1 MSFSETII
9 PSGTILYK
17 GLPVSC
23 DVLLK
28 DLRAFYLTDRPEQ
41 ARQYGQVCSYRVK
54 KTLRLFNMTHENI
67 RILLRGPD
75 LDFRTKRRLQVA
87 FGTNTTLSVQ
97 VRKLAKHAGKENLP
111 KVSVKGRRGERA
123 SWTDLNRILDMYF
136 SREFLIK
143 YGYDGYYAAAKR
155 SVFHEGHFNSEIML
169 TNAYQKI
176 ERAHDRLP
184 VASRR
189 VLLFPQTISRLFL
202 EYSKRHRSLLKT
214 SKEFTVFCTGGQAVN
229 LLLRGLKRKIP
240 KLIRGTTD
248 FDMSFAVPEPIR
260 TLGALKRKAEA
271 MRKFMLAHV
280 TGFVNF
286 INRNYKGARA
296 TFRMNRLGQGTLA
309 PRLQVPATKRRT
321 YLVHNWQI
329 IIGRNVVDLAD
340 AALALYPGASRKW
353 LSKRFSSATGIP
365 IQQLKYQFIDTL
377 AILSGS
383 FVHKGVVKQRN
394 PLTGKKM
401 EKGLKNVE
409 RVNQLSRV
417 VALHAKDYKNI
428 VPATLKARALLTKIR
443 TGHLPGAEA
452 RARSANRILKN
463 LGSVSKG
470 RAKMTH

>member
-1 MSFSETII
+1 MSFSETIV
-9 PSGTILYK
+9 PSGTVLYK

-54 KTLRLFNMTHENI
+54 KTLRLFNMTHDNI
-67 RILLRGPD
+67 RVLLRGPD
-75 LDFRTKRRLQVA
+75 LDFRTKRRLQLA
-87 FGTNTTLSVQ
+87 FGTNTTLSAQ
-97 VRKLAKHAGKENLP
+97 VRKLAKHVGTENLP
-111 KVSVKGRRGERA
+111 KVQKGRRGERA
-123 SWTDLNRILDMYF
+123 SWTELNRILDMYF

-143 YGYDGYYAAAKR
+143 YGYDGYYAANKR

-202 EYSKRHRSLLKT
+202 EYSKRHRGLLKT
-214 SKEFTVFCTGGQAVN
+214 SKEFLVFCTGGQAVN
-229 LLLRGLKRKIP
+229 LLLRGLKRRVP
-240 KLIRGTTD
+240 REIRKTTD
-248 FDMSFAVPEPIR
+248 FDMSFAVSEPIR
-260 TLGALKRKAEA
+260 TMGALKRKAEA

-280 TGFVNF
+280 SGFVAF

-296 TFRMNRLGQGTLA
+296 TFRLNRLGQGTIA

-329 IIGRNVVDLAD
+329 VVGKNVVDLAD
-340 AALALYPGASRKW
+340 AALALYPGASRTW
-353 LSKRFSSATGIP
+353 ISKRFSAEFGVP
-365 IQQLKYQFIDTL
+365 IQQLRYQFIDTL

-383 FVHKGVVKQRN
+383 FVHKGVVRQRN
-394 PLTGKKM
+394 PLTGKKI
-401 EKGLKNVE
+401 EKGQKNAA
-409 RVNQLSRV
+409 RVNQMSRV
-417 VALHAKDYKNI
+417 IAKHAKNYKNI
-428 VPATLKARALLTKIR
+428 IPAALKARALLNKIR

-463 LGSVSKG
+463 LVE
-470 RAKMTH
+470 

>member
-1 MSFSETII
+1 MSFSETIV
-9 PSGTILYK
+9 PSGTVLYK

-54 KTLRLFNMTHENI
+54 KTLRLFNMTHDNI
-67 RILLRGPD
+67 RVLLRGPD
-75 LDFRTKRRLQVA
+75 LDFRTKRRLQLA
-87 FGTNTTLSVQ
+87 FGTNTTLSAQ
-97 VRKLAKHAGKENLP
+97 VRKLAKHVGTENLP
-111 KVSVKGRRGERA
+111 KVQKGRRGERA
-123 SWTDLNRILDMYF
+123 SWTELNRILDMYF

-143 YGYDGYYAAAKR
+143 HGYDGYYAANKR

-189 VLLFPQTISRLFL
+189 ILLFPQTISRLFL
-202 EYSKRHRSLLKT
+202 EYSKRHRGLLKT
-214 SKEFTVFCTGGQAVN
+214 SKEFLVFCTGGQAVN
-229 LLLRGLKRKIP
+229 LLLRGLKRRVP
-240 KLIRGTTD
+240 REIRKTTD
-248 FDMSFAVPEPIR
+248 FDMSFAVSEPIR
-260 TLGALKRKAEA
+260 TMGALKRKAEA

-280 TGFVNF
+280 SGFVAF

-296 TFRMNRLGQGTLA
+296 TFRLNRLGQGTIA

-329 IIGRNVVDLAD
+329 VVGKNVVDLAD
-340 AALALYPGASRKW
+340 AALALYPGASRTW
-353 LSKRFSSATGIP
+353 ISKRFSAEFGVP
-365 IQQLKYQFIDTL
+365 IQQLRYQFIDTL

-383 FVHKGVVKQRN
+383 FVHKGVVRQRN
-394 PLTGKKM
+394 PLTGKKI
-401 EKGLKNVE
+401 EKGQKNAA
-409 RVNQLSRV
+409 RVNQMSRV
-417 VALHAKDYKNI
+417 IAKHAKNYKNI
-428 VPATLKARALLTKIR
+428 IPAALKARALLNKIR

-463 LGSVSKG
+463 LVE
-470 RAKMTH
+470 

>member
-1 MSFSETII
+1 MSFSETIV

-54 KTLRLFNMTHENI
+54 KTLRLFNMTHDNI
-67 RILLRGPD
+67 RILLKGPD
-75 LDFRTKRRLQVA
+75 LDFRTKRRLQLA
-87 FGTNTTLSVQ
+87 FGTDTTLSAQ
-97 VRKLAKHAGKENLP
+97 VRKLAKHVGTQNLP
-111 KVSVKGRRGERA
+111 KVSSGRPGQRA
-123 SWTDLNRILDMYF
+123 SWTELNRILDMYF
-136 SREFLIK
+136 SREFLNK
-143 YGYDGYYAAAKR
+143 HGYDGYYAANKR

-202 EYSKRHRSLLKT
+202 EYSKRHRGLLKS

-240 KLIRGTTD
+240 KMIRGTTD
-248 FDMSFAVPEPIR
+248 FDMSFAVSDP
-260 TLGALKRKAEA
+260 LKSMAALKRKSEA
-271 MRKFMLAHV
+271 MRKFMLAHI
-280 TGFVNF
+280 TGFVAF

-296 TFRMNRLGQGTLA
+296 TFRLNRLGKGTVN

-329 IIGRNVVDLAD
+329 VIGKHVVDLAD

-353 LSKRFSSATGIP
+353 LSKRFSGEFGIP

-401 EKGLKNVE
+401 EKGQKNVA
-409 RVNQLSRV
+409 RVDQMSRV
-417 VALHAKDYKNI
+417 ISRHPKDYKNI
-428 VPATLKARALLTKIR
+428 VPVTLKARALLNKIR
-443 TGHLPGAEA
+443 TGHLPSAEA

-463 LGSVSKG
+463 LV
-470 RAKMTH
+470 

>member
-1 MSFSETII
+1 MSFSETIV
-9 PSGTILYK
+9 PSGTVLYK

-54 KTLRLFNMTHENI
+54 KTLRLFNMTHDNI
-67 RILLRGPD
+67 RVLLRGPD
-75 LDFRTKRRLQVA
+75 LDFRTKRRLQLA
-87 FGTNTTLSVQ
+87 FGTNTTLSAQ
-97 VRKLAKHAGKENLP
+97 VRKLAKHVRTENLP
-111 KVSVKGRRGERA
+111 KVQKGRRGERA
-123 SWTDLNRILDMYF
+123 SWTELNRILDMYF

-143 YGYDGYYAAAKR
+143 HGYDGYYAANKR

-189 VLLFPQTISRLFL
+189 ILLFPQTISRLFL
-202 EYSKRHRSLLKT
+202 EYSKRHRGLLKT
-214 SKEFTVFCTGGQAVN
+214 SKEFLVFCTGGQAVN
-229 LLLRGLKRKIP
+229 LLLRGLKRRVP
-240 KLIRGTTD
+240 REIRKTTD
-248 FDMSFAVPEPIR
+248 FDMSFAVSEPIR
-260 TLGALKRKAEA
+260 TMGALKRKAEA

-280 TGFVNF
+280 SGFVAF

-296 TFRMNRLGQGTLA
+296 TFRLNRLGQGTIA

-329 IIGRNVVDLAD
+329 VVGKNVVDLAD
-340 AALALYPGASRKW
+340 AALALYPGASKTW
-353 LSKRFSSATGIP
+353 ISKRFSAEFGVP
-365 IQQLKYQFIDTL
+365 IQQLRYQFIDTL

-383 FVHKGVVKQRN
+383 FVHKGVVRQRN
-394 PLTGKKM
+394 PLTGKKI
-401 EKGLKNVE
+401 EKGQKNAA
-409 RVNQLSRV
+409 RVNQMSRV
-417 VALHAKDYKNI
+417 IAKHAKNYKNI
-428 VPATLKARALLTKIR
+428 IPAALKARALLNKIR

-463 LGSVSKG
+463 LVE
-470 RAKMTH
+470 

>member
-1 MSFSETII
+1 MSFSETIV

-41 ARQYGQVCSYRVK
+41 ARQYGNVCSYRVK

-97 VRKLAKHAGKENLP
+97 IRKLKKHAGPTDLP
-111 KVSVKGRRGERA
+111 KGVKGRGERA
-123 SWTDLNRILDMYF
+123 SWTELNRILDMYF
-136 SREFLIK
+136 SAEFLTK
-143 YGYDGYYAAAKR
+143 YGYDGYYAANKR

-176 ERAHDRLP
+176 ERAQDRLP
-184 VASRR
+184 VASQR

-202 EYSKRHRSLLKT
+202 EYSKRHRSLLKP
-214 SKEFTVFCTGGQAVN
+214 SKEFTIFCTGGQAVN
-229 LLLRGLKRKIP
+229 LLLRGLRRKIP
-240 KLIRGTTD
+240 KIIRGTTD
-248 FDMSFAVPEPIR
+248 FDLSFAVSDPIKNM
-260 TLGALKRKAEA
+260 TALKLKAEA
-271 MRKFMLAHV
+271 MRKFMLGHV
-280 TGFVNF
+280 SGFVAF
-286 INRNYKGARA
+286 VNRNYKGAHA
-296 TFRMNRLGQGTLA
+296 TFRMNRLGQGTVN

-329 IIGRNVVDLAD
+329 IIGRKAIDLAD
-340 AALALYPGASRKW
+340 AALALYPGASRAW
-353 LSKRFSSATGIP
+353 LSKRFSGETGIP

-383 FVHKGVVKQRN
+383 FIHKGVVRQRN

-401 EKGLKNVE
+401 EKGLKNVA
-409 RVNQLSRV
+409 RVNQMSRII
-417 VALHAKDYKNI
+417 ASHAKNYKNI
-428 VPATLKARALLTKIR
+428 VPATLKARTLLNKIR

-452 RARSANRILKN
+452 RARSANRIIKN
-463 LGSVSKG
+463 LV
-470 RAKMTH
+470 

>member
-1 MSFSETII
+1 
-9 PSGTILYK
+9 
-17 GLPVSC
+17 
-23 DVLLK
+23 VLLK

-54 KTLRLFNMTHENI
+54 KTLRLFNMTHDNI

-75 LDFRTKRRLQVA
+75 LDFRTKRRLQLA
-87 FGTNTTLSVQ
+87 FGTNTTLSAQ
-97 VRKLAKHAGKENLP
+97 VRKLAKHVGTENLP
-111 KVSVKGRRGERA
+111 KVQKGRRGERA
-123 SWTDLNRILDMYF
+123 SWTELNRILDMYF

-143 YGYDGYYAAAKR
+143 HGYDGYYAANKR

-202 EYSKRHRSLLKT
+202 EYSKRHRGLLKT
-214 SKEFTVFCTGGQAVN
+214 SKEFLVFCTGGQAVN
-229 LLLRGLKRKIP
+229 LLLRGLKRRVP
-240 KLIRGTTD
+240 REIRKTTD
-248 FDMSFAVPEPIR
+248 FDMSFAVSEPIR
-260 TLGALKRKAEA
+260 TMGALKRKAEA

-280 TGFVNF
+280 SGFVAF

-296 TFRMNRLGQGTLA
+296 TFRLNRLGQGTIA

-329 IIGRNVVDLAD
+329 VVGKNVVDLAD
-340 AALALYPGASRKW
+340 AALALYPGASKTW
-353 LSKRFSSATGIP
+353 ISKRFSAEFGVP
-365 IQQLKYQFIDTL
+365 IQQLRYQFIDTL

-383 FVHKGVVKQRN
+383 FVHKGVVRQRN
-394 PLTGKKM
+394 PLTGKKI
-401 EKGLKNVE
+401 EKGQKNAA
-409 RVNQLSRV
+409 RVNQMSRV
-417 VALHAKDYKNI
+417 IAKHANNYKNI
-428 VPATLKARALLTKIR
+428 IPAALKARALLNKIR

-463 LGSVSKG
+463 LVE
-470 RAKMTH
+470 

>member
-1 MSFSETII
+1 MSFSETIV
-9 PSGTILYK
+9 PSGTVLYK

-54 KTLRLFNMTHENI
+54 KTLRLFNMTHDNI

-75 LDFRTKRRLQVA
+75 LDFRTKRRLQLA
-87 FGTNTTLSVQ
+87 FGTNTTLSAQ
-97 VRKLAKHAGKENLP
+97 VRKLAKHVGTENLP
-111 KVSVKGRRGERA
+111 KVQKGRRGERA
-123 SWTDLNRILDMYF
+123 SWTELNRILDMYF

-143 YGYDGYYAAAKR
+143 HGYDGYYAANKR

-202 EYSKRHRSLLKT
+202 EYSKRHRGLLKT
-214 SKEFTVFCTGGQAVN
+214 SKEFLVFCTGGQAVN
-229 LLLRGLKRKIP
+229 LLLRGLKRRVP
-240 KLIRGTTD
+240 REIRKTTD
-248 FDMSFAVPEPIR
+248 FDMSFAVSEPIR
-260 TLGALKRKAEA
+260 TMGALKRKAEA

-280 TGFVNF
+280 SGFVAF

-296 TFRMNRLGQGTLA
+296 TFRLNRLGQGTIA

-329 IIGRNVVDLAD
+329 VVGKNVVDLAD
-340 AALALYPGASRKW
+340 AALALYPGASKTW
-353 LSKRFSSATGIP
+353 ISKRFSAEFGVP
-365 IQQLKYQFIDTL
+365 IQQLRYQFIDTL

-383 FVHKGVVKQRN
+383 FVHKGVVRQRN
-394 PLTGKKM
+394 PLTGKKI
-401 EKGLKNVE
+401 EKGQKNAA
-409 RVNQLSRV
+409 RVNQMSRV
-417 VALHAKDYKNI
+417 IAKHANNYKNI
-428 VPATLKARALLTKIR
+428 IPAALKARALLNKIR

-463 LGSVSKG
+463 LVE
-470 RAKMTH
+470 

>member
-1 MSFSETII
+1 MSFSETIV

-41 ARQYGQVCSYRVK
+41 ARQYGNVCSYRVK
-54 KTLRLFNMTHENI
+54 KTLRLFNMTHDNI

-75 LDFRTKRRLQVA
+75 LDFRTKRRLQLA

-97 VRKLAKHAGKENLP
+97 IKKLAKHAGPNNLP
-111 KVSVKGRRGERA
+111 KGAKGRGERA
-123 SWTDLNRILDMYF
+123 SWTELNRILDMYF

-143 YGYDGYYAAAKR
+143 HGYDGYYAANKR

-202 EYSKRHRSLLKT
+202 EYSKRHRGMLK
-214 SKEFTVFCTGGQAVN
+214 SSREFTVFCTGGQAVK

-240 KLIRGTTD
+240 RLIRGTTD
-248 FDMSFAVPEPIR
+248 FDMSFAVPEPLKSIA
-260 TLGALKRKAEA
+260 ALKRKSEA
-271 MRKFMLAHV
+271 MRKFMLAHI
-280 TGFVNF
+280 TGFVAF

-296 TFRMNRLGQGTLA
+296 TFRLNRLGQGTLH
-309 PRLQVPATKRRT
+309 PRAQVPATKRRT

-329 IIGRNVVDLAD
+329 VIGKQVVDLAD

-353 LSKRFSSATGIP
+353 LSKRFSSETGVP

-401 EKGLKNVE
+401 EKGQKNVA
-409 RVNQLSRV
+409 RVNQMSRV
-417 VALHAKDYKNI
+417 IAAHPKDYKNI
-428 VPATLKARALLTKIR
+428 VPATLKARALLNKIR

-452 RARSANRILKN
+452 RARSANRIIKN
-463 LGSVSKG
+463 LSSVSKG
-470 RAKMTH
+470 

>member
-1 MSFSETII
+1 MSFSETIV

-41 ARQYGQVCSYRVK
+41 ARQYGNVCSYRVK
-54 KTLRLFNMTHENI
+54 KTLRLFNMTHDNI
-67 RILLRGPD
+67 RLLLKGPD
-75 LDFRTKRRLQVA
+75 LDFRTKRRLQLA

-97 VRKLAKHAGKENLP
+97 IRKLAKHASSNNLP
-111 KVSVKGRRGERA
+111 KGVKGRGERA
-123 SWTDLNRILDMYF
+123 SWTELNRILDMYF

-143 YGYDGYYAAAKR
+143 HGYDGYYAANKR

-202 EYSKRHRSLLKT
+202 EYSKRHRGLLKT

-240 KLIRGTTD
+240 RLIRGTTD
-248 FDMSFAVPEPIR
+248 FDMSFAVSEP
-260 TLGALKRKAEA
+260 LKSMASLKRKAEA
-271 MRKFMLAHV
+271 MRKFMLAHIS
-280 TGFVNF
+280 GFVAF

-296 TFRMNRLGQGTLA
+296 TFRLNRLGQGTIA
-309 PRLQVPATKRRT
+309 ARLQVPATKRRT

-329 IIGRNVVDLAD
+329 VMGKQVVDLAD
-340 AALALYPGASRKW
+340 AALALYPGASRAW
-353 LSKRFSSATGIP
+353 LSKRFSGETGIP

-401 EKGLKNVE
+401 EKGQKNAA
-409 RVNQLSRV
+409 RVDQMSRV
-417 VALHAKDYKNI
+417 IARHPKDYKNI
-428 VPATLKARALLTKIR
+428 VPATLKARALLNKIR
-443 TGHLPGAEA
+443 TGHLPSAEA

-463 LGSVSKG
+463 LV
-470 RAKMTH
+470 

>member
-1 MSFSETII
+1 MSFSETIV
-9 PSGTILYK
+9 PSGTVLYK

-54 KTLRLFNMTHENI
+54 KTLRLFNMTHDNI
-67 RILLRGPD
+67 RILLRGSD
-75 LDFRTKRRLQVA
+75 LDFRTKRRLQLA
-87 FGTNTTLSVQ
+87 FGTNTTLSAQ
-97 VRKLAKHAGKENLP
+97 VRKLARHVGTENLP
-111 KVSVKGRRGERA
+111 RVQKGRRGERA
-123 SWTDLNRILDMYF
+123 SWTELNRILDMYF

-143 YGYDGYYAAAKR
+143 YGYDGYYAANKR

-202 EYSKRHRSLLKT
+202 EYSKRHSGLLKT
-214 SKEFTVFCTGGQAVN
+214 SKEFLVFCTGGQAVN
-229 LLLRGLKRKIP
+229 LLLRGLGRRVPKNIRK
-240 KLIRGTTD
+240 TTD
-248 FDMSFAVPEPIR
+248 FDMSFAVSEPIK
-260 TLGALKRKAEA
+260 TMGALKRKAEA

-280 TGFVNF
+280 SGFVAF

-296 TFRMNRLGQGTLA
+296 TFRLNRLGQGTIS

-329 IIGRNVVDLAD
+329 VVGKNVVDLAD
-340 AALALYPGASRKW
+340 AALALYPGASRTW
-353 LSKRFSSATGIP
+353 ISKRFSAEFGVP
-365 IQQLKYQFIDTL
+365 IQQLRYQFIDTL

-383 FVHKGVVKQRN
+383 FVHKGVVRQRN
-394 PLTGKKM
+394 PLTGKKI
-401 EKGLKNVE
+401 EKGQKNAA
-409 RVNQLSRV
+409 RVNQMSRV
-417 VALHAKDYKNI
+417 IAKHAKNYKNI
-428 VPATLKARALLTKIR
+428 IPAALKARALLNKIR

-463 LGSVSKG
+463 LVE
-470 RAKMTH
+470 

>member
-1 MSFSETII
+1 MSFSETIV
-9 PSGTILYK
+9 PSGTVLYK

-41 ARQYGQVCSYRVK
+41 ARQYGNVCSYRVK
-54 KTLRLFNMTHENI
+54 KTLRLFNMTHDNI

-75 LDFRTKRRLQVA
+75 LDFRTKRRLQLA

-97 VRKLAKHAGKENLP
+97 IKKLAKHAGPNNLP
-111 KVSVKGRRGERA
+111 KGAKGRGERA
-123 SWTDLNRILDMYF
+123 SWTELNRILDMYF

-143 YGYDGYYAAAKR
+143 HGYDGYYAANKR

-202 EYSKRHRSLLKT
+202 EYSKRHRGMLK
-214 SKEFTVFCTGGQAVN
+214 SSPEFTVFCTGGQGVN

-240 KLIRGTTD
+240 RLIRGTTD
-248 FDMSFAVPEPIR
+248 FDMSFAVPEPLKSIA
-260 TLGALKRKAEA
+260 ALKRKSEA
-271 MRKFMLAHV
+271 MRKFMLAHI
-280 TGFVNF
+280 TGFVAF

-296 TFRMNRLGQGTLA
+296 TFRLNRLGQGTLH
-309 PRLQVPATKRRT
+309 PRAQVPATKRRT

-329 IIGRNVVDLAD
+329 VIGKQVVDLAD

-353 LSKRFSSATGIP
+353 LSKRFSSETGVP

-401 EKGLKNVE
+401 EKGQKNVA
-409 RVNQLSRV
+409 RVNQMSRV
-417 VALHAKDYKNI
+417 IAAHPKAYKNI
-428 VPATLKARALLTKIR
+428 VPATLKARALLNKIR

-452 RARSANRILKN
+452 RARSANRIIKN
-463 LGSVSKG
+463 MSSVSK
-470 RAKMTH
+470 A

>member
-1 MSFSETII
+1 MSFSETIV
-9 PSGTILYK
+9 PSGTVLYK

-41 ARQYGQVCSYRVK
+41 ARQYGNVCSYRVK
-54 KTLRLFNMTHENI
+54 KTLRLFNMTHDNI

-75 LDFRTKRRLQVA
+75 LDFRTKRRLQLA

-97 VRKLAKHAGKENLP
+97 IKKLAKHAGPNNLP
-111 KVSVKGRRGERA
+111 KGAKGRGERA
-123 SWTDLNRILDMYF
+123 SWTELNRILDMYF
-136 SREFLIK
+136 SSEFLIK
-143 YGYDGYYAAAKR
+143 HGYDGYYAANKR

-202 EYSKRHRSLLKT
+202 EYSKRHRGMLK
-214 SKEFTVFCTGGQAVN
+214 SSREFTVFCTGGQAVK

-240 KLIRGTTD
+240 RLIRGTTD
-248 FDMSFAVPEPIR
+248 FDMSFAVPEPLKSIA
-260 TLGALKRKAEA
+260 ALKRKSEA
-271 MRKFMLAHV
+271 MRKFMLAHI
-280 TGFVNF
+280 TGFVAF

-296 TFRMNRLGQGTLA
+296 TFRLNRLGQGTLH
-309 PRLQVPATKRRT
+309 PRAQVPATKRRT

-329 IIGRNVVDLAD
+329 VIGKQVVDLAD

-353 LSKRFSSATGIP
+353 LSKRFSSETGVP

-401 EKGLKNVE
+401 EKGQKNVA
-409 RVNQLSRV
+409 RVNQMSRV
-417 VALHAKDYKNI
+417 IAAHPKDYKNI
-428 VPATLKARALLTKIR
+428 VPATLKARALLNKIR

-452 RARSANRILKN
+452 RARSANRIIKN
-463 LGSVSKG
+463 LSSVSKG
-470 RAKMTH
+470 

>member
-1 MSFSETII
+1 
-9 PSGTILYK
+9 
-17 GLPVSC
+17 
-23 DVLLK
+23 VLLK

-54 KTLRLFNMTHENI
+54 KTLRLFNMTHDNI
-67 RILLRGPD
+67 RVLLRGPD
-75 LDFRTKRRLQVA
+75 LDFRTERRLQLA
-87 FGTNTTLSVQ
+87 FGTNTTLSAQ
-97 VRKLAKHAGKENLP
+97 VRKLAKHVGTENLP
-111 KVSVKGRRGERA
+111 KVQKGRRGERA
-123 SWTDLNRILDMYF
+123 SWTELNRILDMYF

-143 YGYDGYYAAAKR
+143 HGYDGYYAANKR

-202 EYSKRHRSLLKT
+202 EYSKRHRGLLKT
-214 SKEFTVFCTGGQAVN
+214 SKEFLVFCTGGQAVN
-229 LLLRGLKRKIP
+229 LLLRGLKRRVP
-240 KLIRGTTD
+240 KEIRKTTD
-248 FDMSFAVPEPIR
+248 FDMSFAVSEPIR
-260 TLGALKRKAEA
+260 TMGALKRKAEA

-280 TGFVNF
+280 SGFVAF

-296 TFRMNRLGQGTLA
+296 TFRLNRLGQGTIA

-329 IIGRNVVDLAD
+329 VVGKNVVDLAD
-340 AALALYPGASRKW
+340 AALALYPGASKTW
-353 LSKRFSSATGIP
+353 ISKRFSAEFGVP
-365 IQQLKYQFIDTL
+365 IQQLRYQFIDTL

-383 FVHKGVVKQRN
+383 FVHKGVVRQRN
-394 PLTGKKM
+394 PLTGKKI
-401 EKGLKNVE
+401 EKGQKNAA
-409 RVNQLSRV
+409 RVNQMSRV
-417 VALHAKDYKNI
+417 IAKHAKNYKNI
-428 VPATLKARALLTKIR
+428 IPAALKARALLNKIR

-463 LGSVSKG
+463 LVE
-470 RAKMTH
+470 

>member
-1 MSFSETII
+1 MSFSETIV

-28 DLRAFYLTDRPEQ
+28 DLRTFYLTDRPEQ
-41 ARQYGQVCSYRVK
+41 ARQYGNVCSYRVK

-75 LDFRTKRRLQVA
+75 LDFRTKRRLQLA

-97 VRKLAKHAGKENLP
+97 IRKLAKHAGPENLP
-111 KVSVKGRRGERA
+111 KGAKGRGERA
-123 SWTDLNRILDMYF
+123 SWTEMNRIMDMYF
-136 SREFLIK
+136 SAEFLTK
-143 YGYDGYYAAAKR
+143 YGYDGYYAANKR

-184 VASRR
+184 VASQR

-202 EYSKRHRSLLKT
+202 EYSKKHRGLLKP

-229 LLLRGLKRKIP
+229 LLLRSLRRKIP
-240 KLIRGTTD
+240 KLIRNTSD
-248 FDMSFAVPEPIR
+248 FDMSFAVSEPIKNL
-260 TLGALKRKAEA
+260 TSLKRKAEA
-271 MRKFMLAHV
+271 MRKFMLNHII
-280 TGFVNF
+280 GFVAF

-296 TFRMNRLGQGTLA
+296 TFRMNRLGKGTVN
-309 PRLQVPATKRRT
+309 PRLQVPATKRKT

-329 IIGRNVVDLAD
+329 VIGRQVVDLAD
-340 AALALYPGASRKW
+340 AALALYPGASRAW
-353 LSKRFSSATGIP
+353 LSKRFSGETGIP

-383 FVHKGVVKQRN
+383 FIHKGVVRQRN
-394 PLTGKKM
+394 PLTGKKL
-401 EKGLKNVE
+401 EKGLKNVA
-409 RVNQLSRV
+409 RVNQMSRV
-417 VALHAKDYKNI
+417 IASHAKNYKNI
-428 VPATLKARALLTKIR
+428 IPATLKARTLLNRIR

-452 RARSANRILKN
+452 RARSANRIIKN
-463 LGSVSKG
+463 LVQ
-470 RAKMTH
+470 

>member
-1 MSFSETII
+1 MSFSETIV
-9 PSGTILYK
+9 PSGTVLYK

-54 KTLRLFNMTHENI
+54 KTLRLFNMTHDNI
-67 RILLRGPD
+67 RVLLRGPD
-75 LDFRTKRRLQVA
+75 LDFRTKRRLQLA
-87 FGTNTTLSVQ
+87 FGTNTTLSAQ
-97 VRKLAKHAGKENLP
+97 VRKLAKHVGTENLP
-111 KVSVKGRRGERA
+111 KVQKGRRGERA
-123 SWTDLNRILDMYF
+123 SWTELNRILDMYF

-143 YGYDGYYAAAKR
+143 HGYDGYYAANKR

-189 VLLFPQTISRLFL
+189 ILLFPQTISRLFL
-202 EYSKRHRSLLKT
+202 EYSKRHRGLLKT
-214 SKEFTVFCTGGQAVN
+214 SKEFLVFCTGGQAVN
-229 LLLRGLKRKIP
+229 LLLRGLKRRVP
-240 KLIRGTTD
+240 KEIRKTTD
-248 FDMSFAVPEPIR
+248 FDMSFAVSAPIK
-260 TLGALKRKAEA
+260 TMGALKRKAEA

-280 TGFVNF
+280 SGFVAF

-296 TFRMNRLGQGTLA
+296 TFRLNRLGQGTIA

-329 IIGRNVVDLAD
+329 VVGKNVVDLAD
-340 AALALYPGASRKW
+340 AALALYPGASKTW
-353 LSKRFSSATGIP
+353 ISKRFSAEFGVP
-365 IQQLKYQFIDTL
+365 IQQLRYQFIDTL

-383 FVHKGVVKQRN
+383 FVHKGVVRQRN
-394 PLTGKKM
+394 PLTGKKI
-401 EKGLKNVE
+401 EKGQKNAA
-409 RVNQLSRV
+409 RVNQMSRV
-417 VALHAKDYKNI
+417 IAKHAKNYKNI
-428 VPATLKARALLTKIR
+428 IPAALKARALLNKIR
-443 TGHLPGAEA
+443 TGHLLGAEA

-463 LGSVSKG
+463 LVE
-470 RAKMTH
+470 

>member
-1 MSFSETII
+1 
-9 PSGTILYK
+9 
-17 GLPVSC
+17 
-23 DVLLK
+23 VLLK

-54 KTLRLFNMTHENI
+54 KTLRLFNMTHDNI
-67 RILLRGPD
+67 RVLLRGPD
-75 LDFRTKRRLQVA
+75 LDFRTKRRLQLA
-87 FGTNTTLSVQ
+87 FGTNTTLSAQ
-97 VRKLAKHAGKENLP
+97 VRKLAKHVGTENLP
-111 KVSVKGRRGERA
+111 KVQKGRRGERA
-123 SWTDLNRILDMYF
+123 SWTELNRILDMYF

-143 YGYDGYYAAAKR
+143 HGYDGYYAANKR

-202 EYSKRHRSLLKT
+202 EYSKRHRGLLKT
-214 SKEFTVFCTGGQAVN
+214 SKEFLVFCTGGQAVN
-229 LLLRGLKRKIP
+229 LLLRGLKRRVP
-240 KLIRGTTD
+240 KEIRKTTD
-248 FDMSFAVPEPIR
+248 FDMSFAVSEPIR
-260 TLGALKRKAEA
+260 TMGALKRKAEA

-280 TGFVNF
+280 SGFVAF

-296 TFRMNRLGQGTLA
+296 TFRLNRLGQGTIA

-329 IIGRNVVDLAD
+329 VVGKNVVDLAD
-340 AALALYPGASRKW
+340 AALALYPGASKTW
-353 LSKRFSSATGIP
+353 ISKRFSAEFGVP
-365 IQQLKYQFIDTL
+365 IQQLRYQFIDTL

-383 FVHKGVVKQRN
+383 FVHKGVVRQRN
-394 PLTGKKM
+394 PLTGKKI
-401 EKGLKNVE
+401 EKGQKNAA
-409 RVNQLSRV
+409 RVNQMSRV
-417 VALHAKDYKNI
+417 IAKHAKNYKNI
-428 VPATLKARALLTKIR
+428 IPAALKARALLNKIR

-463 LGSVSKG
+463 LVE
-470 RAKMTH
+470 

>member
-1 MSFSETII
+1 MSFSETIV
-9 PSGTILYK
+9 PSGTVLYK

-54 KTLRLFNMTHENI
+54 KTLRLFNMTHDNI
-67 RILLRGPD
+67 RVLLRGPD
-75 LDFRTKRRLQVA
+75 LDFRTKRRLQLA
-87 FGTNTTLSVQ
+87 FGTNTTLSAQ
-97 VRKLAKHAGKENLP
+97 VRKLAKHVGTENLP
-111 KVSVKGRRGERA
+111 KVQKGRRGERA
-123 SWTDLNRILDMYF
+123 SWTELNRILDMYF

-143 YGYDGYYAAAKR
+143 HGYDGYYAANKR

-189 VLLFPQTISRLFL
+189 ILLFPQTISRLFL
-202 EYSKRHRSLLKT
+202 EYSKRHRGLLKT
-214 SKEFTVFCTGGQAVN
+214 SKEFLVFCTGGQAVN
-229 LLLRGLKRKIP
+229 LLLRGLKRRVP
-240 KLIRGTTD
+240 REIRKTTD
-248 FDMSFAVPEPIR
+248 FDMSFAVSEPIR
-260 TLGALKRKAEA
+260 TMGALKRKAEA

-280 TGFVNF
+280 SGFVAF

-296 TFRMNRLGQGTLA
+296 TFRLNRLGQGTIA

-329 IIGRNVVDLAD
+329 VVGKNVVDLAD
-340 AALALYPGASRKW
+340 AALALYPGASKTW
-353 LSKRFSSATGIP
+353 ISKRFSAEFGVP
-365 IQQLKYQFIDTL
+365 IQQLRYQFIDTL

-383 FVHKGVVKQRN
+383 FVHKGVVRQRN
-394 PLTGKKM
+394 PLTGKKI
-401 EKGLKNVE
+401 EKGQKNAA
-409 RVNQLSRV
+409 RVNQMSRV
-417 VALHAKDYKNI
+417 IAKHAKNYKNI
-428 VPATLKARALLTKIR
+428 IPAALKARALLNKIR

-463 LGSVSKG
+463 LVE
-470 RAKMTH
+470 

>member
-1 MSFSETII
+1 MSFSETIV

-23 DVLLK
+23 AVLLK

-41 ARQYGQVCSYRVK
+41 ARQYGNVCSYRVK
-54 KTLRLFNMTHENI
+54 KTLRLFNMTHDNI
-67 RILLRGPD
+67 RALLRGPD
-75 LDFRTKRRLQVA
+75 LDFRTKRRLQLA

-97 VRKLAKHAGKENLP
+97 IRKLSKHADPKNLP
-111 KVSVKGRRGERA
+111 KGVKGRGERA
-123 SWTDLNRILDMYF
+123 SWTDLNRVLDMYF
-136 SREFLIK
+136 SREFLTK
-143 YGYDGYYAAAKR
+143 FGYDGYYAANKR

-202 EYSKRHRSLLKT
+202 EYSKKHRGLMKT

-229 LLLRGLKRKIP
+229 LLLRGMKRRIP

-248 FDMSFAVPEPIR
+248 FDMSFAVSEPIK
-260 TLGALKRKAEA
+260 TMAALRRKAEA

-280 TGFVNF
+280 EGFVKF

-296 TFRMNRLGQGTLA
+296 TFRLNRLGQGTIA

-321 YLVHNWQI
+321 YLVQNWQI
-329 IIGRNVVDLAD
+329 IMGRNVVDLAD

-353 LSKRFSSATGIP
+353 ISKRFSGETGIP

-401 EKGLKNVE
+401 EKGKKNAA
-409 RVNQLSRV
+409 RVNQMSRV
-417 VALHAKDYKNI
+417 IASHTKDYKNI
-428 VPATLKARALLTKIR
+428 VPATLKARALLNKIR

-463 LGSVSKG
+463 LSSVSKG
-470 RAKMTH
+470 

>member
-1 MSFSETII
+1 MSFSETIV
-9 PSGTILYK
+9 PSGTVLYK

-41 ARQYGQVCSYRVK
+41 ARQYGNVCSYRVK
-54 KTLRLFNMTHENI
+54 KTLRLFNMTHDNI

-75 LDFRTKRRLQVA
+75 LDFRTKRRLQLA

-97 VRKLAKHAGKENLP
+97 IKKLAKHAGPNNLP
-111 KVSVKGRRGERA
+111 KGAKGRGERA
-123 SWTDLNRILDMYF
+123 SWTELNRILDMYF
-136 SREFLIK
+136 SSEFLIK
-143 YGYDGYYAAAKR
+143 HGYDGYYAANKR

-202 EYSKRHRSLLKT
+202 EYSKRHRGMLK
-214 SKEFTVFCTGGQAVN
+214 SSREFTVFCTGGQGVN

-240 KLIRGTTD
+240 RLIRGTTD
-248 FDMSFAVPEPIR
+248 FDMSFAVPEPLKSIA
-260 TLGALKRKAEA
+260 ALKRKSEA
-271 MRKFMLAHV
+271 MRKFMLAHI
-280 TGFVNF
+280 TGFVAF

-296 TFRMNRLGQGTLA
+296 TFRLNRLGQGTLH
-309 PRLQVPATKRRT
+309 PRAQVPATKRRT

-329 IIGRNVVDLAD
+329 VIGKQVVDLAD

-353 LSKRFSSATGIP
+353 LSKRFSSETGVP

-401 EKGLKNVE
+401 EKGQKNVA
-409 RVNQLSRV
+409 RVNQMSRV
-417 VALHAKDYKNI
+417 IAAHPKDYKNI
-428 VPATLKARALLTKIR
+428 VPATLKARALLNKIR

-452 RARSANRILKN
+452 RARSATRIIKN
-463 LGSVSKG
+463 LSSVSK
-470 RAKMTH
+470 A